1 MKDRIKQIRKAEHLT
16 QQEFADR
23 IGASRGSIASYEI
36 GTRTPLDSVI
46 TLIARTFNVNETWLR
61 TGEGQ
66 MFREVSNEEQIAA
79 FVGRV
84 LSEESDNFKRRFLH
98 VLSQFD
104 DSDWEAMEK
113 WATMLMKEKED

>member
-1 MKDRIKQIRKAEHLT
+1 MENRIRALRKALNLT
-16 QQEFADR
+16 QAEFADK
-23 IGASRGSIASYEI
+23 IGSVQNTITGYET
-36 GTRTPLDSVI
+36 GRRVPSNQVLA
-46 TLIARTFNVNETWLR
+46 LIARTFNVNETWLR
-61 TGEGQ
+61 AGEGQ
-66 MFREVSNEEQIAA
+66 MFKEVSNEEQIAA